1 MSNVLGLVVGFGI
14 RIALW
19 LRHSRDA
26 IREEEDRRISIEYYV
41 FFISNFFMGNLKMY
55 YANI

>member
-41 FFISNFFMGNLKMY
+41 FFILDFLMRNLGMY
-55 YANI
+55 YAKI